1 MLALYGF
8 EPLETPA
15 MEHLEALMGRYGK
28 EGDRLIFLILNNGLS
43 APGTRTPAKINLQ
56 APFGYSTGSGKKLS
70 RIVSGFVYPCPLL
83 YRVSLVVVIIFYRF
97 FGIRGFFLL
106 RSPVVPVIPRLSV
119 CTGLLRIFC

>member
-1 MLALYGF
+1 VLALYGF

-28 EGDRLIFLILNNGLS
+28 EGDRLIFLILNNRLS

-83 YRVSLVVVIIFYRF
+83 YRVSLVVVIIPAA
-97 FGIRGFFLL
+97 GFFWGL
-106 RSPVVPVIPRLSV
+106 RSDTEEAGRRVAFRQCLIA
-119 CTGLLRIFC
+119 FCGVQ